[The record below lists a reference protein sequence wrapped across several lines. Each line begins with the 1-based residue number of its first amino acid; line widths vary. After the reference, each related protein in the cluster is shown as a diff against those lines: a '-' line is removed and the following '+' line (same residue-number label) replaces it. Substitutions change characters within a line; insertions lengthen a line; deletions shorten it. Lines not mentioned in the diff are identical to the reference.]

1 MDDGAISQELVKINL
16 QTEFASIALQS
27 ESSSLA
33 RDGADW
39 YLAGA
44 SEDHVFC
51 ANKFCINCDFV
62 CIYSQRLPGS
72 WMMALM

>member
-27 ESSSLA
+27 ASSSLV

-44 SEDHVFC
+44 SEDHVYC
-51 ANKFCINCDFV
+51 ANKFCINSAYNS
-62 CIYSQRLPGS
+62 IYSQRLPGP